1 VLLAFAVFVVWESF
15 REAEATVMRE
25 AGAVAS
31 LYRLASPLDGEARS
45 AIEAALE
52 GYLTVAIAQDW
63 PAMDAGA
70 PGSEA
75 GARALSAA
83 YAAAIGWQ
91 PANGREEVIL
101 GAFLD
106 QLDALTEA
114 RRERLGL
121 AAGVVPE
128 LVWSALVIGAVLTI
142 AFTFFFAAESLAAQM
157 LMSGMLALTLALSL
171 LVVVALDRPFA
182 GAVRVSVAPLEQV
195 LADGRAG
202 ALSLPV
208 PPRR

>member
-1 VLLAFAVFVVWESF
+1 MGVVADHLDEMPIWSAACLLVGGLVAFALIGPPLVRRLVGLDRLAVNNEVAGYKF
-15 REAEATVMRE
+15 AGL
-25 AGAVAS
+25 GAV
-31 LYRLASPLDGEARS
+31 
-45 AIEAALE
+45 
-52 GYLTVAIAQDW
+52 
-63 PAMDAGA
+63 
-70 PGSEA
+70 
-75 GARALSAA
+75 

-101 GAFLD
+101 GAILG

-171 LVVVALDRPFA
+171 LVVIA
-182 GAVRVSVAPLEQV
+182 
-195 LADGRAG
+195 
-202 ALSLPV
+202 
-208 PPRR
+208 